1 MCASVSFAH
10 EALLCVCVYI
20 YTHTHEKKV
29 SLNLDQVPILNF
41 YLNTCYIHI
50 YFQDTLN
57 SRGPV

>member
-10 EALLCVCVYI
+10 EALLRVCVYI

-41 YLNTCYIHI
+41 YLTPATSTFIFKI
-50 YFQDTLN
+50 L
-57 SRGPV
+57 